1 VVHVLDNIP
10 GFVSRGTEKSHDKPH
25 AITAEFQL
33 EARKRELSNTK
44 HER

>member
-1 VVHVLDNIP
+1 MVYVLDNIP
-10 GFVSRGTEKSHDKPH
+10 GFLSRGTEKSHDKPH
-25 AITAEFQL
+25 ANTAELQL